1 MKKLNRLKFK
11 LVKFF
16 VLTFGNVQFLG
27 WAPFW
32 CLFWGST
39 HYKVK
44 GSEARSILN
53 GVRKGD
59 ILLCTFDRYVS
70 SWVIPGRWKHAAI
83 YVGGNEVVQATLHGV
98 VKDDILTFLR
108 TDHVVVLR
116 PPVEEKMRDNAA
128 EEAKTFVGRQYDF
141 LFDSVDDHRLF
152 CSELVKRAYMGAL
165 GDLGDDALPPDRF
178 FDIDGIKVV
187 HSSKEWRKE

>member
-1 MKKLNRLKFK
+1 MKKLKYGLAKF
-11 LVKFF
+11 V
-16 VLTFGNVQFLG
+16 VQTFGNVQFLG

-32 CLFWGST
+32 CLFWGNT
-39 HYKVK
+39 HYKV
-44 GSEARSILN
+44 R
-53 GVRKGD
+53 GVESRAIINDLRKGD

-70 SWVIPGRWKHAAI
+70 SWFIPGKWKHAAI
-83 YVGGNEVVQATLHGV
+83 YVGGNEVVHSTLKGV

-128 EEAKTFVGRQYDF
+128 EEAKTFVGREYDF
-141 LFDSVDDHRLF
+141 LFDTVDDHRLY

-165 GDLGDDALPPDRF
+165 GDLGDDAVLPDRF
-178 FDIDGIKVV
+178 FDVDGMKVV
-187 HSSKEWRKE
+187 HSSKEWRRER